1 MEKLISVIV
10 PVYNTEAYLEKCIKS
25 ITEQTYKNLEIILI
39 DDESTDRCPQI
50 CDSWGKRD
58 ARIKVIHKKN
68 AGPSAARNVA
78 LAIAKGEYIGFVDS
92 DDWIEPD
99 LYESVMHIFN
109 THNPDIVAFD
119 GNRINDNG
127 EIYATTDSLVEG
139 VLTADE
145 GVTQLLKG
153 NISNYLWNK
162 VYKRK
167 IFADARLPEGRLW
180 EDMALLYQIFFIA
193 KKIYVTY
200 ILLLIHFL
208 IFPLLAQ
215 VVLFFCSGSLS
226 KDINPITLGHIFLAR
241 YERHNLVKKRL
252 PVEAKKYSLLPTALS
267 ARRLFDASLW
277 AEVDFET
284 LERAKEFLKENKTT
298 ILKSVKDKRYW
309 VYYHLPRL
317 YSLGRVF
324 VHKLGKIKK
333 GKL

>member
-68 AGPSAARNVA
+68 AGPSAARNDA

-167 IFADARLPEGRLW
+167 IIADARLPEGRLW

-193 KKIYVTY
+193 KKIYCYPKQLYFYYTR
-200 ILLLIHFL
+200 
-208 IFPLLAQ
+208 
-215 VVLFFCSGSLS
+215 SGSLS

-252 PVEAKKYSLLPTALS
+252 PVEAKKYSLVPTALS

-284 LERAKEFLKENKTT
+284 LGRAKEFLKENKTT